1 MQARTLL
8 AVVATLQLIAICL
21 NFWLA
26 AYVIWLTLPFALA
39 AFGGVFLAIYCGWR
53 TGIWI
58 FMGEYC
64 YRGAGWVGRRA
75 SPR

>member
-1 MQARTLL
+1 MLELLKHIDQIVTNLLHLGLVTPHPLQCRRAGRRAMQARTLL

-39 AFGGVFLAIYCGWR
+39 A
-53 TGIWI
+53 
-58 FMGEYC
+58 
-64 YRGAGWVGRRA
+64 
-75 SPR
+75 